1 MSAQIH
7 TLKTGDLSKNKP
19 ANKKI
24 EQLDALIHNVFNSL
38 NVQLLQRVSEML
50 NSADGSLSMLAEY
63 AESSEMKSKYLELM
77 HILRSER
84 SNIDKAFFISIN
96 EKINSKEKSED
107 DELALVDQDEMD
119 EMVAVTTMYSNAMN
133 NYAQEV
139 SNLEARFEYLE
150 MSTNKTLPKHSI
162 DPRHICEAFQAALKQ
177 VDITLDYK
185 LLLFKLF
192 DMEVSSRLGDMYKSL
207 NQLFIDAG
215 VMPEVTY
222 KTKNPDSGTDSAD
235 SADKRSDKKGSQKDK
250 GFTVREAKY
259 YDPQKNKSSNFIP
272 RSNEEI
278 SYFISQFMN
287 GFTTAKG
294 EGIPES
300 FSTIPSDKDNHNCYS
315 RNDLMNAL
323 SKLQNNLTKAEI
335 KKNVIKID
343 AEQIKRAIMTDMGSS
358 NGGAITKK
366 VHVLDQ
372 RSIDFVGMM
381 FGAITKDESISK
393 VIKNLVMLL
402 QIPVI
407 KAAMLDEK
415 LFTQEDH
422 PARNTL
428 DLVSRA
434 GKGVTEEKDHVFIK
448 LEKIVDGILRA
459 YDVDIASFERAVDEL
474 QKLITIEEEVAAE
487 NERIEQLEVIKD
499 HARDVVLTEMR
510 HLTTNKKVPKSI
522 QPLVLKHWPTMMCNR
537 YVNHGKDSS
546 EWLLSLML
554 LKLLMKCLQ
563 PINNKSQWQI
573 LNNNH
578 QPLIDAMND
587 ELYETQQDRE
597 EIDAQIS
604 ALQQTFLKM
613 LDDYGYKLVEEPA
626 AETPEQTA
634 TTAAYVEEE
643 NTDAANEEFDENE
656 HDEEVA
662 KIEEQARIARKKI
675 SKLPGDLHPGVW
687 FEIFNGEDKP
697 IRRLKLSVVLT
708 EVAKLIFVDCHGIKV
723 IEKDAD
729 DFARELKNK
738 QSRFIAD
745 HSTFEHALGAVIHKL
760 AA

>member
-19 ANKKI
+19 AKKKVELI
-24 EQLDALIHNVFNSL
+24 DALIHNVFNRL

-50 NSADGSLSMLAEY
+50 NTADSSLRTLSEN
-63 AESSEMKSKYLELM
+63 AESEEIRCKYLNLM
-77 HILRSER
+77 HILSSER
-84 SNIDKAFFISIN
+84 SNIDKAFFIAMN
-96 EKINSKEKSED
+96 KKINSNEQSQD
-107 DELALVDQDEMD
+107 DELALVDEDEME

-133 NYAQEV
+133 NYGQEV
-139 SNLEARFEYLE
+139 DNLEARFEYLE
-150 MSTNKTLPKHSI
+150 MASNKKLSKHSI
-162 DPRHICEAFQAALKQ
+162 DPRHICEAFQTALKQ

-215 VMPEVTY
+215 IMPEITY
-222 KTKNPDSGTDSAD
+222 KAKNLDSAE
-235 SADKRSDKKGSQKDK
+235 SADRNSKKDK
-250 GFTVREAKY
+250 EFQVREARY
-259 YDPQKNKSSNFIP
+259 YDPQNNKSSNFIP
-272 RSNEEI
+272 RSQDEI

-300 FSTIPSDKDNHNCYS
+300 FSTIPSDKHNHNCYT

-323 SKLQNNLTKAEI
+323 SKLQNKLAKVKTKT
-335 KKNVIKID
+335 NVVKLD
-343 AEQIKRAIMTDMGSS
+343 AEHIKRAIMADMGSS

-366 VHVLDQ
+366 VHLLDQ

-381 FGAITKDESISK
+381 FTAITNDESISK
-393 VIKNLVMLL
+393 IIKNLLMLL

-415 LFTQEDH
+415 LFTQEEH
-422 PARNTL
+422 PARSTL
-428 DLVSRA
+428 DLISRA
-434 GKGVTEEKDHVFIK
+434 GKGVTEENDHVFIK
-448 LEKIVDGILRA
+448 LEQIVNGILRE

-474 QKLITIEEEVAAE
+474 HKLITIEEEIAAE
-487 NERIEQLEVIKD
+487 NEKIEQLEIIKD

-510 HLTTNKKVPKSI
+510 HVTTNKKVPKSV

-537 YVNHGKDSS
+537 YVNHGKESS

-563 PINNKSQWQI
+563 PINNKAQWQL
-573 LNNNH
+573 LNANH
-578 QPLIDAMND
+578 EPLIEAVND
-587 ELYETQQDRE
+587 ELYESQQDRQ

-604 ALQQTFLKM
+604 ALKQTFMKM
-613 LDDYGYKLVEEPA
+613 LDDYGYKLVEEPE
-626 AETPEQTA
+626 AEAPEQSSTA
-634 TTAAYVEEE
+634 VPYVEEE
-643 NTDAANEEFDENE
+643 NIDAANEELDENE

-662 KIEEQARIARKKI
+662 RIEEQARIAREKI
-675 SKLPGDLHPGVW
+675 SKLPSDLHPGAW
-687 FEIFNGEDKP
+687 FQIFNGDDKP
-697 IRRLKLSVVLT
+697 VRRLKLSIVLT
-708 EVAKLIFVDCHGIKV
+708 EVAKLIFVDCHGVKV
-723 IEKDAD
+723 IEKDAG
-729 DFARELKNK
+729 DFARELENQ
-738 QSRFIAD
+738 QSKFIAD